1 MLHLSRTIAALL
13 ILLALSIGGSVSET
27 AAVDSKPAPMQYA
40 WQDAARDVKD
50 EAPKV
55 KPVMVTI
62 EAEKFRLTYPL
73 AYTVDLPPAVLVG
86 YVEAAFARVER
97 LLGTFD
103 ARIEMF
109 VPGRIVPDDPDFP
122 EGLSIAGVCFV
133 DDNGQIHV
141 VVSKWAA
148 GFETFAHELFHARLR
163 DLGVEPPGWFEEG
176 MAHFVEHKDGF
187 NPDLYDLL
195 KEKGPL
201 SMDAI
206 KRIKGVTDEEMRL
219 RATAWALVYYLVEIQ
234 GHEFKKVMQMGVDE
248 LPDPEKAFAAIK
260 ALREKKPVAPRHK
273 APRLTAP
280 CVRRAAA

>member
-1 MLHLSRTIAALL
+1 MLHLSRAISALL
-13 ILLALSIGGSVSET
+13 ILVALSIGGIYSGSPSASADFV
-27 AAVDSKPAPMQYA
+27 PAPLQHA
-40 WQDAARDVKD
+40 RIDAARDAKD
-50 EAPKV
+50 EAPKDR
-55 KPVMVTI
+55 PVMVTI
-62 EAEKFRLTYPL
+62 EAKKFRLTYPL
-73 AYTVDLPPAVLVG
+73 AYTPDLPPAVLVG

-97 LLGTFD
+97 LLGPFD

-122 EGLSIAGVCFV
+122 ENLSIAGVCFV
-133 DDNGQIHV
+133 DDSGQIHV

-163 DLGVEPPGWFEEG
+163 DLGVDPPGWFEEG

-201 SMDAI
+201 RMEEI
-206 KRIKGVTDEEMRL
+206 KRIKGVTKEEMRL

-234 GHEFKKVMQMGVDE
+234 GHEFKKVMQLGVDE

-260 ALREKKPVAPRHK
+260 ALREKKPEAPKLK
-273 APRLTAP
+273 AP
-280 CVRRAAA
+280 CSMKAAA